1 MREPGYRTAGKHHRD
16 RQIEEALHHAH
27 QGKLDMKCSP
37 VEYLVRV
44 NWTQ

>member
-1 MREPGYRTAGKHHRD
+1 MRKPEPRAAGRHHRD
-16 RQIEEALHHAH
+16 RQIEEALHPAH
-27 QGKLDMKCSP
+27 QRKLDIKYSP